1 MIRMRPPKLSH
12 AIRSLQPNAQFS
24 YDNGDYNTLKW
35 YDDSIPK
42 PTEEECNTELARLQA
57 EFNSNE
63 YQRDRTVAYP
73 PIDEQLDTLYHKG
86 LDGWKNEIFAVK
98 NNNLRPGTTS
108 ATIYNQANLLIS
120 ELSDGSTP
128 TYEVGT
134 VMISIDEF
142 VNNNTIKCRVS
153 NENDSSRV
161 LGVFSKAENGT
172 VYIANRGN
180 HAVRVKNNQA
190 ITAGCLL
197 TSDDGGFAVLQSG
210 TTITSSTIGRVLSTA
225 TLDTYSD
232 SFTVLCNLTC
242 G

>member
-1 MIRMRPPKLSH
+1 MRH
-12 AIRSLQPNAQFS
+12 EAIYSLYSNVVRVDGNTA
-24 YDNGDYNTLKW
+24 YDSNGNVVE
-35 YDDSIPK
+35 INE
-42 PTEEECNTELARLQA
+42 TEVGTEITRLQA
-57 EFNSNE
+57 EYDANE
-63 YQRDRTVAYP
+63 YQRDRAAAYP
-73 PIDEQLDTLYHKG
+73 TIQDQLDKLYHKG
-86 LDGWKNEIFAVK
+86 IDGWKKDILVVK
-98 NNNLRPGTTS
+98 NDNLKPGTS
-108 ATIYNQANLLIS
+108 AQINSQANLLIS

-153 NENDSSRV
+153 NENNSSRV

-180 HAVRVKNNQA
+180 HAVRVKNDQT
-190 ITAGCLL
+190 ITAGSLL

>member
-1 MIRMRPPKLSH
+1 MIDKGKALKSLLPTAEWIIRGETIEWLSPE
-12 AIRSLQPNAQFS
+12 ITQ
-24 YDNGDYNTLKW
+24 
-35 YDDSIPK
+35 
-42 PTEEECNTELARLQA
+42 PTESEIQAEITRLQA
-57 EFNSNE
+57 EYDANQ
-63 YQRDRTVAYP
+63 YQRDRADAYP
-73 PIDEQLDTLYHKG
+73 SIQDQLDKLYHKG
-86 LDGWKNEIFAVK
+86 IDGWKKDILVVK
-98 NNNLRPGTTS
+98 NNNLKPGTS
-108 ATIYNQANLLIS
+108 AQVYAQANLLIS

-153 NENDSSRV
+153 NENNSSRV

-180 HAVRVKNNQA
+180 HAVRVKSDQT

-197 TSDDGGFAVLQSG
+197 TSDDGGFAVLQSDNN
-210 TTITSSTIGRVLSTA
+210 INSSTIGRVLSTA

>member
-1 MIRMRPPKLSH
+1 MIDKIKAIQSLRPSAEWAMSDDELNWLDS
-12 AIRSLQPNAQFS
+12 
-24 YDNGDYNTLKW
+24 NTT
-35 YDDSIPK
+35 K
-42 PTEEECNTELARLQA
+42 PTDSEIEAEVARLQA
-57 EFNSNE
+57 EYDANQ
-63 YQRDRTVAYP
+63 YQRNRAVAYP
-73 PIDEQLDTLYHKG
+73 TIQDQLDKLYHKG
-86 LDGWKNEIFAVK
+86 IDGWKKDILVVK
-98 NNNLRPGTTS
+98 NDNLKPGTS
-108 ATIYNQANLLIS
+108 AQINAQANLLMS

-180 HAVRVKNNQA
+180 HAVRVKNDQT

-197 TSDDGGFAVLQSG
+197 ASDDGGFAVLQSG